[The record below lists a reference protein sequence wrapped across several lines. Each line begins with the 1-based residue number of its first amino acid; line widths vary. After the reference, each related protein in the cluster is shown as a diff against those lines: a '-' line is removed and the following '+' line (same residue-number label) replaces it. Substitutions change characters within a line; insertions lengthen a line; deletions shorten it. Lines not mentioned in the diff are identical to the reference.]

1 MKIVFETAY
10 RDMMGSAIVRHLEKR
25 DNLQLVLPSRD
36 KLDLI
41 CRQAV
46 FDFF

>member
-1 MKIVFETAY
+1 MKIVFETVY
-10 RDMMGSAIVRHLEKR
+10 RCMMGSAIDRHLEKR
-25 DNLQLVLPSRD
+25 DNIQLVLSSRD

-41 CRQAV
+41 CRKAV